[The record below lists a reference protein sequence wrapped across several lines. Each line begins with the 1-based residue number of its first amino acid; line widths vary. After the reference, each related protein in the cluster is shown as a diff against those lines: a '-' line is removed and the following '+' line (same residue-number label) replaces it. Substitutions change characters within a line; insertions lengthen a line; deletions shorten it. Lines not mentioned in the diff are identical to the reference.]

1 MESHPEVYLNPKKA
15 QFFKGQHPWVLSH
28 SLVQSTVEPSAGQIV
43 QLMTTDG
50 KWIGRGVFNPTSR
63 IRLRLYQ
70 WNRDLELDQ
79 QWISQRLAAAIDLRE
94 MQLDC
99 SSSRVAV
106 RLVNSEGDGLSGLI
120 VDKFG
125 DYIVIQYTALAMR
138 GWSEAITSSLSQR
151 FPDASICERMD
162 DKTASNEGCEPFD
175 AWIVGD
181 APSGDIT
188 IEENGITLALELANS
203 QKTGY
208 YLDQRT
214 NRIRAAQWMN
224 AGQLLDICC
233 YNGGFSL
240 AAAKHSKIDSI
251 RAIDSSTT
259 ALERAKSNA
268 TGNDISNIEFT
279 KADCF
284 DYLESLSQ
292 SGELVDN
299 IVLDPP
305 RMAGNRH
312 QVTSALRAYHRLN
325 LSAVKLLRPGGIL
338 VSCSCSGRVGRGEF
352 AGMLASVAQ
361 RTRRNIQFV
370 EMRGADFDHP
380 VSSNCPEGEY
390 LKCFICRVE

>member
-1 MESHPEVYLNPKKA
+1 M
-15 QFFKGQHPWVLSH
+15 
-28 SLVQSTVEPSAGQIV
+28 
-43 QLMTTDG
+43 
-50 KWIGRGVFNPTSR
+50 R
-63 IRLRLYQ
+63 IYQ
-70 WNRDLELDQ
+70 WNRNLQLDE
-79 QWISQRLAAAIDLRE
+79 QWILQRVSDAIDLRD
-94 MQLDC
+94 MQVEC
-99 SSSRVAV
+99 SSDRAAV
-106 RLVNSEGDGLSGLI
+106 RLINSEGDGLSGLI

-125 DYIVIQYTALAMR
+125 NYIVVQYTALALR
-138 GWSEAITSSLSQR
+138 SWSDAITSSLAKR
-151 FPDASICERMD
+151 FPGASICQRMD
-162 DKTASNEGCEPFD
+162 EKTASNEGCDPFD
-175 AWIVGD
+175 DWVVGE
-181 APSGDIT
+181 APASNIS
-188 IEENGITLALELANS
+188 IEENGVVLSLELANS

-224 AGQLLDICC
+224 AGSLLDICC

-251 RAIDSSTT
+251 RAIDSSAV
-259 ALERAKSNA
+259 ALERATRNA
-268 TGNDISNIEFT
+268 AANDISNIEFI

-284 DYLESLSQ
+284 DYLESLTQ

-325 LSAVKLLRPGGIL
+325 LSAVKLLKSGGIL
-338 VSCSCSGRVGRGEF
+338 VTCSCSGRVGRGEF

-361 RTRRNIQFV
+361 RVRRSIQFV

-380 VSSNCPEGEY
+380 VNSNCPEGEY